1 MICAPLPHAD
11 GRVPSG
17 LEPALRDTDPRRSWS
32 PHPTCQRS
40 NSRECETKGKL
51 ASTDNV
57 SRGERRVDLHS
68 PSQGIHLVIDVRD
81 DQQTHF
87 AEHPISRPPRRLGVG
102 QFPPSRAPTSVWEPR
117 GGRAASTDRA
127 AWGNEREP
135 SRGRKLRLA
144 VEGVWGGPREPQ
156 PHHIRDRRPLDT
168 TFTSGATVMTNSNPL
183 LCPRICRNSN

>member
-1 MICAPLPHAD
+1 MRPPTGLNPPIPDKGPQPPLTRVPSTSKVQTEEQEEPHEIRAPLPHAD

-102 QFPPSRAPTSVWEPR
+102 QFPPPALRRPCGSQEVGEPPPRTAQHGEMRGSRAE
-117 GGRAASTDRA
+117 GG
-127 AWGNEREP
+127 N
-135 SRGRKLRLA
+135 
-144 VEGVWGGPREPQ
+144 
-156 PHHIRDRRPLDT
+156 
-168 TFTSGATVMTNSNPL
+168 
-183 LCPRICRNSN
+183 